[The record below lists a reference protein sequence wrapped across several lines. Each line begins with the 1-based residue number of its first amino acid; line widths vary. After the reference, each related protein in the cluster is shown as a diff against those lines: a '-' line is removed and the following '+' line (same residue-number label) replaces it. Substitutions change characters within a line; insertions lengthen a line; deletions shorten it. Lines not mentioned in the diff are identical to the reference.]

1 MALDTEARP
10 SHNKNRCADLY
21 AGSRWQHLLP
31 MNNCLKGKVGMKTL
45 EFVCAAALALMLS
58 GCVTTE
64 QENANAG
71 VSTHTDVKTD
81 AKPVAKVTPKPRT
94 PIRTRFIDI

>member
-1 MALDTEARP
+1 MA
-10 SHNKNRCADLY
+10 
-21 AGSRWQHLLP
+21 

-58 GCVTTE
+58 RCVTTE